1 MQNNRHGTTAG
12 TGIGENIGHCSGAC
26 LTYQTRFTNGQGS
39 ENQTMRS
46 TAEEPANQDNEEI
59 KVGKESVLKKMLIR
73 DIVRHM
79 RIA

>member
-1 MQNNRHGTTAG
+1 M
-12 TGIGENIGHCSGAC
+12 
-26 LTYQTRFTNGQGS
+26 TYQTRFTNGQGS

-73 DIVRHM
+73 DIGYSQAYEDCVTLLEEVERENVR
-79 RIA
+79 

>member
-1 MQNNRHGTTAG
+1 
-12 TGIGENIGHCSGAC
+12 
-26 LTYQTRFTNGQGS
+26 
-39 ENQTMRS
+39 MRS
-46 TAEEPANQDNEEI
+46 TAEEPSNQDNEEI